1 MGESPSFNIS
11 KIFTLKTQKT
21 EQGTSVTGV
30 DESSFYA
37 SIQSIFTKENVKAI
51 PAFDD
56 LDTNGDKVLT
66 AEELGALN
74 QYLDKSMMEELE
86 EASAGSDLEG
96 IINGNQSM
104 ETKLTQI
111 KALDLQE
118 ADLKALEAGELK
130 DLLNIIAGAYAN
142 NPEEIKGD
150 TLFNA
155 IANSV
160 PKETLNE
167 VINGNNSGYWLSKYG
182 ADVMTSSLK
191 LDETAEDEDEKDKMG
206 DLTASMDFGSMD

>member
-1 MGESPSFNIS
+1 MGESASFDIS
-11 KIFTLKTQKT
+11 KIFTLKAQKT
-21 EQGTSVTGV
+21 EQGSSVTGI

-37 SIQSIFTKENVKAI
+37 SMQSVFAKANVDFTT
-51 PAFDD
+51 AFDD
-56 LDTNGDKVLT
+56 LDADGDKVLT

-96 IINGNQSM
+96 IMNGNQSM

-111 KALDLQE
+111 KALDLKG
-118 ADLKALEAGELK
+118 ADLKALEAGDLK
-130 DLLNIIAGAYAN
+130 DLLNIISGAYAN
-142 NPEEIKGD
+142 NPEDIKGD
-150 TLFNA
+150 VLFNA
-155 IANSV
+155 IANNV
-160 PKETLNE
+160 PKEMLNE

-191 LDETAEDEDEKDKMG
+191 LDETSEDEDEKDKMG
-206 DLTASMDFGSMD
+206 DLTASMDFGSME